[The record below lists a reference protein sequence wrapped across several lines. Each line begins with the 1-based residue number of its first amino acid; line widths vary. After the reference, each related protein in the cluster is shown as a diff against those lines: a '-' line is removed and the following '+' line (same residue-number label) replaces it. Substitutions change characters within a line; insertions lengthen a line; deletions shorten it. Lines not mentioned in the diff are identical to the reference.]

1 MAYNS
6 HGPAWWRPITHTIIK
21 RSALPLRV
29 LRVRKQGDHTER
41 RVYDFCRSVQLTP
54 GVACQA
60 ATMQAQQGADA
71 ARDEENGK
79 PLPDRRSFVDSAYRS
94 LSSLSLSLTGSAWGI
109 AGRKPTVSPT
119 IRLNLLHFDL
129 DPRADE
135 LDHYNDIKP
144 RIRARVAKIAKERH
158 AKSCGIQAMVFGEVE
173 AEAKL
178 HVVVFCAPLMESAFN
193 EMFASS
199 PVHELLELPYRG
211 RSLGFLVIPESPS
224 PVAAYVDIDVC
235 CQTGYASKHRT
246 YCGAPAIFRARNKTY
261 GYCDTFRQGT
271 IGGIIQVSYSDGK
284 TRLYGMTAGHVPSA
298 LQGEAQLRSAE
309 QDDAMQA
316 DSTLNILEWISDD
329 NVLGSLV
336 RTPQLPEI
344 LAGHAEATH
353 DWALLDVTNP
363 QPNRAIPV
371 TSAKGIETVRGHP
384 ILVAATPNAHALVP
398 DTVVL
403 LGGTAGSRHGEFSK
417 LPAEIWSEDCG
428 CFVDVYVLKLT
439 AGTGMLTSVDCIAH
453 IY

>member
-1 MAYNS
+1 M
-6 HGPAWWRPITHTIIK
+6 H
-21 RSALPLRV
+21 
-29 LRVRKQGDHTER
+29 
-41 RVYDFCRSVQLTP
+41 
-54 GVACQA
+54 
-60 ATMQAQQGADA
+60 AQQGANA

-79 PLPDRRSFVDSAYRS
+79 SLPDRRSFVDSAYRS

-109 AGRKPTVSPT
+109 SGRKPTVSPT
-119 IRLNLLHFDL
+119 IGLNLLHFDL

-135 LDHYNDIKP
+135 LDHYNDIRP

-178 HVVVFCAPLMESAFN
+178 HVVVFCAPLMERAFN

-199 PVHELLELPYRG
+199 PVQELLELPYPG

-235 CQTGYASKHRT
+235 CQTGYASKYRT
-246 YCGAPAIFRARNKTY
+246 YCGAPAIFRARRKTN

-271 IGGIIQVSYSDGK
+271 IGGIVQVSYSDGK
-284 TRLYGMTAGHVPSA
+284 TQLYGMTAGHVPSA
-298 LQGEAQLRSAE
+298 LQDEAQLRSVE
-309 QDDAMQA
+309 YDDAMQR
-316 DSTLNILEWISDD
+316 DSTLNILEWISND

-344 LAGHAEATH
+344 IAGHAEATH
-353 DWALLDVTNP
+353 DWALIDVTNP
-363 QPNRAIPV
+363 QPNRAIPM
-371 TSAKGIETVRGHP
+371 TSANDLETASGHP
-384 ILVAATPNAHALVP
+384 ILIAATPNAHALVP

-403 LGGTAGSRHGEFSK
+403 LGGIAGSRHGEFSK

-439 AGTGMLTSVDCIAH
+439 AGTGMNTSVDWIAP